1 MKDRRTTNEDQESG
15 ERFHAFVDCFTFL
28 PLHSRALGAEKLPLS
43 ISWPASNFS
52 TQGVMRFADL
62 VKQRTQNRIEI
73 EVHPGGALGFKGPD
87 MLQVVKDGLVPF
99 GEMLLGAVASTEP
112 LMDLSTMPFLVADY
126 WEAHLLGVASKPQLE
141 KNFAKWNQKLLYWQF
156 WPGAGLYSKK
166 PISSLEDIRGL
177 KIRTFNVVSTQWVK
191 DSGGNPVSLP
201 WGDVYMAMSTGAI
214 DALLTSSVSG
224 ADGKFWE
231 VMSHFTNLG
240 FTFGYS
246 AVTVNLNAWNRI
258 SDKDKLIVLEAAREM
273 EDEQLKQSILSD
285 RTSMAKLIQNGMKV
299 SEMSPEFQKECTD
312 VAKPIWK
319 EWINKAGPDGQKM
332 MDEFNTLAGK

>member
-1 MKDRRTTNEDQESG
+1 
-15 ERFHAFVDCFTFL
+15 
-28 PLHSRALGAEKLPLS
+28 
-43 ISWPASNFS
+43 
-52 TQGVMRFADL
+52 
-62 VKQRTQNRIEI
+62 
-73 EVHPGGALGFKGPD
+73 
-87 MLQVVKDGLVPF
+87 
-99 GEMLLGAVASTEP
+99 
-112 LMDLSTMPFLVADY
+112 
-126 WEAHLLGVASKPQLE
+126 
-141 KNFAKWNQKLLYWQF
+141 
-156 WPGAGLYSKK
+156 
-166 PISSLEDIRGL
+166 
-177 KIRTFNVVSTQWVK
+177 
-191 DSGGNPVSLP
+191 
-201 WGDVYMAMSTGAI
+201 
-214 DALLTSSVSG
+214 
-224 ADGKFWE
+224 
-231 VMSHFTNLG
+231 MSHFTNLG